1 MANLDSTSGAT
12 NCATA
17 IVGISVEFPGGPMV
31 SENLGYA
38 DFFEFLLNQGEA
50 YETIPAE
57 RFDINAWHG
66 TSTGDV
72 ITKTGTFLKSISLF
86 DHLEFGIT
94 SRDVASMSVSTRKL
108 IEHSFLAL
116 LDSGV
121 DYRGRNVGCYMA
133 STMDTSFTADPNNI
147 EAAGSFAGY
156 PYMTANKVSYHL
168 DLRGPSIPTTTAC
181 SSTASALY
189 LAVQALR
196 LRDCESAVIG
206 GCQLNYRVED
216 WIQYS
221 DGKVLSVDGRC
232 KPLDASAD
240 GFSRGEGV
248 AVLVVKRLDDAIQ
261 DGDHIYASILG
272 IGVSST
278 GSAGPVSAP
287 VADTQTEAMRR
298 AFAGTGRH
306 PSEVDFVELHATGT
320 AAGDP
325 AEANWVSKNFV
336 RDDILPVGSVKGNI
350 GHLEVP
356 SFFAAVSKVCSMF
369 QTELIPPTVGIR
381 TLNPAI
387 DWTNINV
394 PTRVSPLRAR
404 NPSGRS
410 LVAINTSGIG
420 GANAHAVLEGP
431 PPFGDPSKGGRLG
444 GPVLFV
450 TGGLSPRSASSNAD
464 ALAQMVLKN
473 TDLARQ
479 ISTTYGRRSRQ
490 MTWRSYAVFEL
501 EAGALTFSPPVLCP
515 RHSNRSPVVFVF
527 SGQGPQHIDM
537 GRELFKAYPTFRE
550 SVLRMDAIY
559 KEVVGQSLI
568 LQTGLF
574 SGSKKN
580 FQREGGLW
588 PITITLP
595 SLAILQMALVDLL
608 QSVGIVPDAVFGHSA
623 GESSMLYS
631 AGAAS
636 QEMALK
642 LAIARGQALSLA
654 EGVDGCMAAMSCSS
668 AQAERFIQTA
678 KHDLHAASILEIACF
693 NGPDAV
699 TISGHT
705 SLVERTVN
713 IARAEGVFATKL
725 RTSVPVHSTLME
737 VCRDKFKDL
746 VSPLFD
752 TYPTAAASLPVYSTV
767 TGVQQNEP
775 FTSEYFWKNTRQPVL
790 FSSTAALVMREHP
803 DAIYIEIGPHPVL
816 ATYLENPRAKAVLC
830 PLVRPRYSDPK
841 TPSEPYTFLDCLGRL
856 AVLGCKHASVDFR
869 QLNMHSRSPN
879 NIPTIPYPFQRKHI
893 PYYRGP
899 STFSTLENSAR
910 KTRRGP
916 LGQSDMN
923 ISALTHPSLV
933 DHVIHG
939 EPIMPAAG
947 YIEMALASGGR
958 ILWNVSFEAIM
969 PLSKNTRPVK
979 FQFEDCQWTVSSVV
993 ISSKDSVTQSHAMG
1007 YMSKAGMPR
1016 PPDLDI
1022 NAFQLRSEKSDVN
1035 NFYETMAYFAQY
1047 GPMYRRVTAYWKNK
1061 QESLIQ
1067 VMGADE
1073 QMISDGYVLHPAIL
1087 DSCIHSAVHH
1097 LFTGNMDPTSYFLP
1111 SKVDVVTLYDI
1122 PAPESLQKPLYAHI
1136 VRQKWSPDAITFNVS
1151 IVDNAG
1157 QHILELSGLRV
1168 ERHYLSPIKPPSRCF
1183 DMIHQPYGL
1192 PMLSTYRD
1200 DDEAHT
1206 SESTSFPEAHIDD
1219 IDQIEDAIDDTVKRL
1234 RRVVDTLT
1242 HSSSTRILR
1251 VLDLTTAGKSSHTAL
1266 SSQVLRLMN
1275 ERQIFCDYS
1284 ITSTKGQTS
1293 PNDNDNS
1300 SCHTVEFDWN
1310 TTAKHQYIPR
1320 HIYDVIIGISS
1331 EMRSSHIAALHDLL
1345 VPGGMVIV
1353 IIPNQMKGM
1362 LPGEQDLWRASMG
1375 KHFRS
1380 SSVIACRRYFIIE
1393 AQKPTLHLPEIW
1405 VSDYEKQGFPM
1416 LSFRLGGELGMRN
1429 EILQSQSSNTAVIW
1443 IESTMDVSGAA
1454 ARGFCRSLR
1463 REIVGTNVRLAL
1475 FNETW
1480 STRERS
1486 GYLRWLS
1493 GVDGLENELE
1503 FLVERNGQLLLPRLV
1518 PSPSF
1523 EASQAPSIDSLRY
1536 WTATT
1541 TGQVAA
1547 SPCPRVPPNHVL
1559 LSISLMSEP
1568 NGNVR
1573 GLYGKIVD
1581 AGDTQWC
1588 IHSYVTAIVCGP
1600 LSNFAIVHTGQ
1611 ILAPRWKDQL
1621 GALVPTFIASSFLGF
1636 GSLKSCRRF
1645 QNRRAVLL
1653 LGNDDRSGLSERLT
1667 QVLEFFG
1674 ISTII
1679 AVDGAPQL
1687 LGLIKPGDLVL
1698 SSYNEDRKSTRSI
1711 CDFVGASLYLWDD
1724 PVNGILE
1731 EVGRNPWKVSDTF
1744 DVLRDTNFP
1753 PSVLLGSSQTPS
1765 DLVAAHAIK
1774 PCLFCEDV
1782 FYLLHGG
1789 IGSLGLQIALWM
1801 YQKGA
1806 RKIVL
1811 TSRTGGVALSR
1822 KNPAAFNLLTYLS
1835 EIQDLELHLE
1845 CCDASSVS
1853 DMQRLTSKLP
1863 GRIGGCILLSVILED
1878 RSYANHT
1885 LETYNRVFPA
1895 KTEAFTVLE
1904 KTLAIEQL
1912 EFLVTVSSA
1921 AIFGSAGQTNYSSA
1935 NTAVDF
1941 MIRRYPNAF
1950 ALVAPAI
1957 IDSDTVIDPDT
1968 LLPRPSL
1975 KQWAPWAMTSQHLCA
1990 CLEDGLARMRNQSFW
2005 LYIPD
2010 YSWSEFQR
2018 FCGPSPLYDH
2028 LIPMQS
2034 KTVMESQGEQGV
2046 LPQIEQLV
2054 CDSLGLSIE
2063 ELSSDVPLTA
2073 YGLDSLS
2080 ASRLSVSLR
2089 HFLSITQLQLL
2100 GDISLHDILAL
2111 IRRTSNPLKDDRKL
2125 FDWRKLNLPGETVVK
2140 LVDSEGIP
2148 LVIIHGASGNVL
2160 AFKGMQEIFDTP
2172 LYACQF
2178 TPDTPVSS
2186 LQSMAQFYFQQI
2198 KSAIPNG
2205 PYRLAGYC
2213 GTCLLTLEIAR
2224 NFESNG
2230 DEIIQLAFLDYS
2242 PALYT
2247 STILWDFDAQSL
2259 QNKVASI
2266 PLVNKLLDVML
2277 TLYENSTSK
2286 LHLDIAK
2293 DLRKVAAGHVE
2304 RELMMS
2310 YYQIFGDICRTITPF
2325 LIELGETDGV
2335 FSYRTLQVELTKLVR
2350 SIKACSMMTV
2360 FVASRGMVQ
2369 SFDEPHE
2376 WKEDLG
2382 CRSIVPEAQVVV
2394 VESDHMSILNHA
2406 MVADRLQ
2413 QEWRNV

>member
-1 MANLDSTSGAT
+1 MVDLHSTSGAT

-31 SENLGYA
+31 SENLDYA
-38 DFFEFLLNQGEA
+38 NFFEFLLNQSEA
-50 YETIPAE
+50 YETIPVE

-66 TSTGDV
+66 TKTGDV

-86 DHLEFGIT
+86 DHIEFGIT

-116 LDSGV
+116 LDSGI

-216 WIQYS
+216 WVQYS

-325 AEANWVSKNFV
+325 TEANWVSRNFV

-369 QTELIPPTVGIR
+369 QTGLIPPTVGIR

-387 DWTNINV
+387 DWSNINV
-394 PTRVSPLRAR
+394 PTSVSPLRAR
-404 NPSGRS
+404 NPSGRP

-450 TGGLSPRSASSNAD
+450 TGGLSPRSASSNVD
-464 ALAQMVLKN
+464 ALAQMVSRN
-473 TDLARQ
+473 PDLARQ
-479 ISTTYGRRSRQ
+479 FSTTYGRRSRQ
-490 MTWRSYAVFEL
+490 MTWRSYAVFEP
-501 EAGALTFSPPVLCP
+501 ETGALTFSPPVLYP

-537 GRELFKAYPTFRE
+537 GRDLFKTYPTFRE

-568 LQTGLF
+568 FQTGLF
-574 SGSKKN
+574 SGSKKP

-623 GESSMLYS
+623 GESSMLYG

-636 QEMALK
+636 QEMALR

-654 EGVDGCMAAMSCSS
+654 ERVDGCMAALSCSS

-678 KHDLHAASILEIACF
+678 KHELHAASILEIACF

-705 SLVERTVN
+705 SVVERTVD

-737 VCRDKFKDL
+737 VCRDRFEDL
-746 VSPLFD
+746 VSRVFD
-752 TYPTAAASLPVYSTV
+752 AYPTAAASLPVYSTV
-767 TGVQQNEP
+767 TGAQQNEP

-790 FSSTAALVMREHP
+790 FSSIAALVMREHP

-816 ATYLENPRAKAVLC
+816 ATYLENPRAKTVLC
-830 PLVRPRYSDPK
+830 PLVRPRHSDLK

-856 AVLGCKHASVDFR
+856 AVLGCKHASVDFK
-869 QLNMHSRSPN
+869 QLNMHSRSPDN
-879 NIPTIPYPFQRKHI
+879 MPTIPYPFQRKHI

-899 STFSTLENSAR
+899 SMFGTLESNAR
-910 KTRRGP
+910 RTRHGP

-923 ISALTHPSLV
+923 ISAFTHPSLV
-933 DHVIHG
+933 DHVIRG

-947 YIEMALASGGR
+947 YVEMALASGGR
-958 ILWNVSFEAIM
+958 ILWDVSFEAIM

-979 FQFEDCQWTVSSVV
+979 LRFEDCQWTVSSVV
-993 ISSKDSVTQSHAMG
+993 ISSKDSVTQSHAKG
-1007 YMSKAGMPR
+1007 YMSKASILR

-1022 NAFQLRSEKSDVN
+1022 GAFQSRSEKSDVK
-1035 NFYETMAYFAQY
+1035 NFYETMTYFAQY
-1047 GPMYRRVTAYWKNK
+1047 GSMYRRVIAYWKNK

-1122 PAPESLQKPLYAHI
+1122 PAPETLQKPFYAHI
-1136 VRQKWSPDAITFNVS
+1136 VRQKWSPDAITFNVN

-1157 QHILELSGLRV
+1157 QHVLGLSGLQV
-1168 ERHYLSPIKPPSRCF
+1168 ERHYLAPIKPPSRCF
-1183 DMIHQPYGL
+1183 DMIHQPHGL
-1192 PMLSTYRD
+1192 PMLLTCCD
-1200 DDEAHT
+1200 DD
-1206 SESTSFPEAHIDD
+1206 EAHIDD
-1219 IDQIEDAIDDTVKRL
+1219 IDQIEDDIDDIVKKL
-1234 RRVVDTLT
+1234 RRVVDMLT

-1251 VLDLTTAGKSSHTAL
+1251 VLDLTSAGESGHTAL
-1266 SSQVLRLMN
+1266 SSQILRLMD

-1284 ITSTKGQTS
+1284 ITNPRHTS
-1293 PNDNDNS
+1293 SNDSEDF
-1300 SCHTVEFDWN
+1300 SCHTVEFNWN
-1310 TTAKHQYIPR
+1310 ATAKHQYTSR
-1320 HIYDVIIGISS
+1320 HIYDVIVGINS
-1331 EMRSSHIAALHDLL
+1331 EMKSSHIATLHDLL

-1353 IIPNQMKGM
+1353 IIPNQNKGIIPAV
-1362 LPGEQDLWRASMG
+1362 LDPWRASMS
-1375 KHFRS
+1375 KHFCS
-1380 SSVIACRRYFIIE
+1380 SSVIASRGYFIIE
-1393 AQKPTLHLPEIW
+1393 AQKAILHLPDIQ
-1405 VSDYEKQGFPM
+1405 DNGHDKQEFPM
-1416 LSFRLGGELGMRN
+1416 LSFRLGGELGMRD
-1429 EILQSQSSNTAVIW
+1429 EILQLQSSDTAVIW
-1443 IESTMDVSGAA
+1443 IEATMDVSGAA

-1463 REIVGTNVRLAL
+1463 REVVGTNIRLAL

-1480 STRERS
+1480 STRERR
-1486 GYLRWLS
+1486 GYLHWLS
-1493 GVDGLENELE
+1493 GVDGLENESE
-1503 FLVERNGQLLLPRLV
+1503 FLVEHNGQLLLPRLV
-1518 PSPSF
+1518 PSPSS
-1523 EASQAPSIDSLRY
+1523 EVSRGPSIDSLRY
-1536 WTATT
+1536 WTITA

-1547 SPCPRVPPNHVL
+1547 SPRPRVPPNHVL
-1559 LSISLMSEP
+1559 LSISLMSET
-1568 NGNVR
+1568 NGSVR

-1588 IHSYVTAIVCGP
+1588 IDSYVTAIICGP

-1611 ILAPRWKDQL
+1611 ILSPRWKDQL
-1621 GALVPTFIASSFLGF
+1621 GALVPTFVVSSFLGF
-1636 GSLKSCRRF
+1636 GSLKDCRRF

-1653 LGNDDRSGLSERLT
+1653 LENDDRSGFSGRLT
-1667 QVLEFFG
+1667 EVFKFFG
-1674 ISTII
+1674 VSTII

-1698 SSYNEDRKSTRSI
+1698 WNYNADRKSTRSI

-1731 EVGRNPWKVSDTF
+1731 EIRRNPWKVSDTF
-1744 DVLRDTNFP
+1744 NVLRDTNLP
-1753 PSVLLGSSQTPS
+1753 PSVLSGSSQTPS
-1765 DLVAAHAIK
+1765 DLAGVRAIK
-1774 PCLFCEDV
+1774 SCLFREDV

-1801 YQKGA
+1801 YQNGA

-1811 TSRTGGVALSR
+1811 TSRTGGLTLSR

-1835 EIQDLELHLE
+1835 EMQDLELHLE

-1853 DMQRLTSKLP
+1853 DMQKLTSKFP
-1863 GRIGGCILLSVILED
+1863 GRISGCILLSVILED

-1904 KTLAIEQL
+1904 NTLPIEQL
-1912 EFLVTVSSA
+1912 EFLVTISSA

-1957 IDSDTVIDPDT
+1957 IDSDTVIDPDS
-1968 LLPRPSL
+1968 LLPRPPL
-1975 KQWAPWAMTSQHLCA
+1975 KRWAPWAMTSQHLCA
-1990 CLEDGLARMRNQSFW
+1990 CLEDGLTRMRNQSFW

-2010 YSWSEFQR
+2010 YNWSEFQR

-2034 KTVMESQGEQGV
+2034 KSVMESQSEQRV
-2046 LPQIEQLV
+2046 IPKIEQLV

-2063 ELSSDVPLTA
+2063 ELSPDVPLTA

-2089 HFLSITQLQLL
+2089 HFLPITQLQLL
-2100 GDISLHDILAL
+2100 GDISLYDILAL
-2111 IRRTSNPLKDDRKL
+2111 IRRTSNPLNDDRKL

-2140 LVDSEGIP
+2140 LVDMEGIP

-2160 AFKGMQEIFDTP
+2160 AFKGMQEVFDTP

-2186 LQSMAQFYFQQI
+2186 LQSMALFYFQQI
-2198 KSAIPNG
+2198 KSAVPNG

-2224 NFESNG
+2224 YFESNG
-2230 DEIIQLAFLDYS
+2230 DEIVQLAFLDYS

-2247 STILWDFDAQSL
+2247 SSTLWEFDAQSL

-2266 PLVNKLLDVML
+2266 PLVNKLLDLML

-2286 LHLDIAK
+2286 LHLDIAR

-2310 YYQIFGDICRTITPF
+2310 YYQIFGDICRTITCF

-2335 FSYRTLQVELTKLVR
+2335 FSYHTLQVELTKLVR
-2350 SIKACSMMTV
+2350 SVKACSMMTV
-2360 FVASRGMVQ
+2360 FMASNGMVQ
-2369 SFDEPHE
+2369 SFDEPRE

-2382 CRSIVPEAQVVV
+2382 CRSIVPEAQVVF
-2394 VESDHMSILNHA
+2394 VESDHMSILSQA
-2406 MVADRLQ
+2406 VVADKLQ
-2413 QEWRNV
+2413 QDWRNV

>member
-1 MANLDSTSGAT
+1 MADLGSNSGAT

-66 TSTGDV
+66 TNTGDV
-72 ITKTGTFLKSISLF
+72 ITKKGTFLKSISLF

-116 LDSGV
+116 LDSGI

-196 LRDCESAVIG
+196 LRDCESAVVG

-232 KPLDASAD
+232 KPFDASAN

-325 AEANWVSKNFV
+325 AEANWVSRHFV
-336 RDDILPVGSVKGNI
+336 RDDTLPVGSVKGNI

-356 SFFAAVSKVCSMF
+356 SFFAAVSKACSMF
-369 QTELIPPTVGIR
+369 QTGLVPPTVGVR

-387 DWTNINV
+387 DWTNISV
-394 PTRVSPLRAR
+394 PTTVSPLRAR
-404 NPSGRS
+404 NPSGRP

-431 PPFGDPSKGGRLG
+431 PPFGDPSKGGGLG
-444 GPVLFV
+444 GPVLLV

-473 TDLARQ
+473 TGLARQ

-490 MTWRSYAVFEL
+490 MTWRSYAVFEP

-527 SGQGPQHIDM
+527 SGQGPQHIDSRPHIFHLCM
-537 GRELFKAYPTFRE
+537 QFPESFAVGRELFKVYPTFRE

-574 SGSKKN
+574 SGSEKH

-595 SLAILQMALVDLL
+595 SLAILQMALIDLL
-608 QSVGIVPDAVFGHSA
+608 QSAGIVPDVVFGHSA
-623 GESSMLYS
+623 GESAMLYS

-642 LAIARGQALSLA
+642 LAIARGQALSLV
-654 EGVDGCMAAMSCSS
+654 EGVDGCMAAISCSS
-668 AQAERFIQTA
+668 AQAERFMRAA
-678 KHDLHAASILEIACF
+678 KHDLDGASILEIACF

-705 SLVERTVN
+705 SLVERVVD

-725 RTSVPVHSTLME
+725 RTSVPVHSMLME
-737 VCRDKFKDL
+737 VCRDKFMDL

-752 TYPTAAASLPVYSTV
+752 AFPTAAAFLPVYSTV

-775 FTSEYFWKNTRQPVL
+775 FTSEYFWRNTRQPVL

-841 TPSEPYTFLDCLGRL
+841 TPSETYTFLDCLGRL

-879 NIPTIPYPFQRKHI
+879 NILTIPYPFQRKDI

-899 STFSTLENSAR
+899 STFSTLENNAR
-910 KTRRGP
+910 KTRHGP

-923 ISALTHPSLV
+923 ISAFTHPSLV

-979 FQFEDCQWTVSSVV
+979 FQFEGCQWTVSSVV
-993 ISSKDSVTQSHAMG
+993 VSSKDSVTQNHAMG
-1007 YMSKAGMPR
+1007 YMSKASMPR

-1022 NAFQLRSEKSDVN
+1022 KAFQLRSEKSDVN
-1035 NFYETMAYFAQY
+1035 NFYQTMAYFAQY
-1047 GPMYRRVTAYWKNK
+1047 GPMYRRVTACWKNK
-1061 QESLIQ
+1061 QEGLIQ
-1067 VMGADE
+1067 VTGADE
-1073 QMISDGYVLHPAIL
+1073 QMISDGYILHPAIL

-1111 SKVDVVTLYDI
+1111 SKADVVMLYDI
-1122 PAPESLQKPLYAHI
+1122 PAPESLKKTLYAHI
-1136 VRQKWSPDAITFNVS
+1136 VRQKWSPDIITFNVN
-1151 IVDNAG
+1151 IVNNAG
-1157 QHILELSGLRV
+1157 QHILGLLGLQV
-1168 ERHYLSPIKPPSRCF
+1168 ERHYLSPITPPSRCL

-1192 PMLSTYRD
+1192 PMLLAYRD
-1200 DDEAHT
+1200 ENEAHT
-1206 SESTSFPEAHIDD
+1206 SESIPSPEASIDD

-1234 RRVVDTLT
+1234 RRVVDMLT

-1251 VLDLTTAGKSSHTAL
+1251 VLDLTSARKSGHKAL

-1284 ITSTKGQTS
+1284 ITSTEGQTS
-1293 PNDNDNS
+1293 PIDNDNS

-1310 TTAKHQYIPR
+1310 TTTKHQNISK

-1331 EMRSSHIAALHDLL
+1331 EMRSSHIAALHNLL
-1345 VPGGMVIV
+1345 VPGGMVMV
-1353 IIPNQMKGM
+1353 IILDQIKGM
-1362 LPGEQDLWRASMG
+1362 LPGEQDLWRASMR

-1380 SSVIACRRYFIIE
+1380 SSIITSRRYSIIE
-1393 AQKPTLHLPEIW
+1393 AQKPTLHLPEIRG
-1405 VSDYEKQGFPM
+1405 SGNENQGFPM

-1463 REIVGTNVRLAL
+1463 REIVEQMFVSHFL
-1475 FNETW
+1475 
-1480 STRERS
+1480 TRH
-1486 GYLRWLS
+1486 
-1493 GVDGLENELE
+1493 GVDDLENESE

-1523 EASQAPSIDSLRY
+1523 EASHGPLIDSLRY
-1536 WTATT
+1536 WTETAA
-1541 TGQVAA
+1541 GEVAA
-1547 SPCPRVPPNHVL
+1547 RPCPGVPPNHVL
-1559 LSISLMSEP
+1559 LSISLVSEP

-1588 IHSYVTAIVCGP
+1588 THSYVTAVVCGH

-1621 GALVPTFIASSFLGF
+1621 GALVPTFIASSFLDS
-1636 GSLKSCRRF
+1636 GSLKDCRRF

-1653 LGNDDRSGLSERLT
+1653 LGNDDRSGLSERLG

-1674 ISTII
+1674 ISTIV
-1679 AVDGAPQL
+1679 AVDGVPQL
-1687 LGLIKPGDLVL
+1687 LGLIKPGDFVL
-1698 SSYNEDRKSTRSI
+1698 SNYNEDRKSTRSI

-1731 EVGRNPWKVSDTF
+1731 EIRRNPWKVSDTF

-1753 PSVLLGSSQTPS
+1753 PSVLWGSSQTPS
-1765 DLVAAHAIK
+1765 DLVTARAIK
-1774 PCLFCEDV
+1774 SCLFCEDV

-1789 IGSLGLQIALWM
+1789 IGSLGLQMALWM

-1806 RKIVL
+1806 RKMVL
-1811 TSRTGGVALSR
+1811 TSRTGGLALSR
-1822 KNPAAFNLLTYLS
+1822 KNPAAFNLLTYLL

-1853 DMQRLTSKLP
+1853 DMQRLTSKFP

-1975 KQWAPWAMTSQHLCA
+1975 KQWAPWAMTSQQLCA
-1990 CLEDGLARMRNQSFW
+1990 CLEDGLMRMRNQLFW

-2010 YSWSEFQR
+2010 YSWSEFQK
-2018 FCGPSPLYDH
+2018 FCGPSALYDH

-2034 KTVMESQGEQGV
+2034 KTAMESQSEQGV
-2046 LPQIEQLV
+2046 VPQIEQLV

-2063 ELSSDVPLTA
+2063 EVSPDVPLTA

-2089 HFLSITQLQLL
+2089 HFLPITQLQLL
-2100 GDISLHDILAL
+2100 GDVSLHDILAL
-2111 IRRTSNPLKDDRKL
+2111 VQRTSNTLKDDRKL
-2125 FDWRKLNLPGETVVK
+2125 FDWRKLNIPGETVVK
-2140 LVDSEGIP
+2140 LVDAEGIP
-2148 LVIIHGASGNVL
+2148 LVIMHGASGNVL

-2186 LQSMAQFYFQQI
+2186 LQSMALFYFQQI
-2198 KSAIPNG
+2198 KSAVPNW
-2205 PYRLAGYC
+2205 
-2213 GTCLLTLEIAR
+2213 TLSFGWILR
-2224 NFESNG
+2224 NG
-2230 DEIIQLAFLDYS
+2230 DEIVQLAFVDYS
-2242 PALYT
+2242 PALYA
-2247 STILWDFDAQSL
+2247 SPILWEFDAQSL

-2266 PLVNKLLDVML
+2266 PL
-2277 TLYENSTSK
+2277 
-2286 LHLDIAK
+2286 

-2310 YYQIFGDICRTITPF
+2310 YYQIFGDICRPTTRF

-2335 FSYRTLQVELTKLVR
+2335 FSYRTLQIELTKLVR

-2369 SFDEPHE
+2369 SFDEPCE

-2382 CRSIVPEAQVVV
+2382 CRSIVPEAQVVF
-2394 VESDHMSILNHA
+2394 VESDHMSILSQA
-2406 MVADRLQ
+2406 VVANRLQ